1 MGAGRGSRRSVKE
14 DGDLQKEVEG
24 FGGWFRPETLR
35 EGLRRA
41 SAKEKFRRRSA
52 DREFRLFG
60 PADLQILDC
69 ATTTVAPA
77 GNCGRNRKS

>member
-1 MGAGRGSRRSVKE
+1 MGAGRGFTKICERGWRSA
-14 DGDLQKEVEG
+14 KEVEG

-52 DREFRLFG
+52 TESSG
-60 PADLQILDC
+60 CWA
-69 ATTTVAPA
+69 
-77 GNCGRNRKS
+77 S